1 MKKRR
6 DQSGVKWL
14 VFSGI
19 VVFLS
24 PIAVADEVTLI
35 PGATLKQASRGRV
48 LGQVTS
54 ESAAEVVLQ
63 LGANTIT
70 VPASM
75 IQSIRYDG
83 QSASFLLGESRAS
96 GGQLAEA
103 AELFRKAATE
113 SSAKPLAARA
123 AQFRE
128 AEVLSELALTEPE
141 RSKEA
146 RDKLAR
152 FIRQNPESRQIGSA
166 QECIAR
172 LQLSTGDFAGAQST
186 IAALAKLPG
195 FDSRAAVLRTRLLAR
210 QGKNADAI
218 TELDKLIASY
228 PKESEQRRAAVLAK
242 AENLAGLKQYKE
254 AEALVREVIAASPAE
269 DAGAQATAYNALG
282 DCMRAAKRPKEALI
296 AYLHTDLLYSKD
308 KEEHPRALY
317 HIQALFRE
325 LKQDG
330 HAEEFAQRLKQEYP
344 HSPWL
349 KAKEGQ

>member
-1 MKKRR
+1 MKKHR
-6 DQSGVKWL
+6 DQSGVRL
-14 VFSGI
+14 S
-19 VVFLS
+19 VFLAS
-24 PIAVADEVTLI
+24 ALFLSSFALADEVMLV
-35 PGATLKQASRGRV
+35 PGAAFKQATRGRV
-48 LGQVTS
+48 LGQVQS
-54 ESAAEVVLQ
+54 ESSSEVVLQ

-70 VPASM
+70 VPANI

-83 QSASFLLGESRAS
+83 QSPAFLLGESRAS

-128 AEVLSELALTEPE
+128 AEVLTELALIEPE

-152 FIRQNPESRQIGSA
+152 FIRQNPASRQIGAA

-172 LQLSTGDFAGAQST
+172 LQLSAGDFAGAQST
-186 IAALAKLPG
+186 VAALAKLRG
-195 FDSRAAVLRTRLLAR
+195 FDSRAAVVRTRLLAK

-218 TELDKLIASY
+218 GELDKLIASY

-242 AENLAGLKQYKE
+242 AENLASLQKYQE

-269 DAGAQATAYNALG
+269 DSAAQAAAYNTLG
-282 DCMRAAKRPKEALI
+282 DCLRAAKRPKDALI
-296 AYLHTDLLYSKD
+296 AYLHTDLLYNKD

-349 KAKEGQ
+349 KGKETQ